1 MSLLFALLVGCSN
14 VSPPDWGGGG
24 TRYALG
30 EADDGADDTGG
41 GGDTGDGGTGTSED
55 GPFLS
60 TGSALYSEPNEA
72 DETFAEVG
80 IAYEDDPDDVEG
92 GRLFYEIWTDGS
104 LASDGDLTLVD
115 ANVDP
120 NSEALALDGAI
131 SFVAGPVNPSAAN
144 VITVYIL
151 DYTRNRSNE
160 IDIEVLSE

>member
-14 VSPPDWGGGG
+14 VAPPDWGGGG

-30 EADDGADDTGG
+30 EAANSEGDTGG
-41 GGDTGDGGTGTSED
+41 GGDTGDGGTGTSPD
-55 GPFLS
+55 GPYLS
-60 TGSALYSEPNEA
+60 TGSANYADPNEA
-72 DETFAEVG
+72 DEVYAEVG

-104 LASDGDLTLVD
+104 LSDDGDLTLVD
-115 ANVDP
+115 ANVDA
-120 NSEALALDGAI
+120 NTEALALDGTI
-131 SFVAGPVNPSAAN
+131 SFLAGPVDPSAAN

-160 IDIEVLSE
+160 IDIEVLAE